1 MANMLLGLS
10 ITPMDIA
17 LSTACENYR
26 AYLANILSPASAEFL
41 RKVSENDVGLH
52 DAFGTN
58 LFVAHAVDYI
68 LAIRIADGLQPGR
81 AALVRTFDERFSVSG
96 ARFGRKKFELI
107 DAVNNALKHIQLR
120 EDRHEN
126 VISSYG
132 SISFNCLVQ
141 HEGRIL
147 CLLDGYRFDYA
158 RVVLRPAIQALI
170 GCHLGTAESVLE
182 FARGDFVPEA
192 LSPDSEWDDPID
204 QMIAHC
210 NPSCDDCNELEDSCM
225 CGTFVYVGK
234 KGSFAPAFNVGFDFD
249 EVMSRISG
257 AYRKDC

>member
-1 MANMLLGLS
+1 
-10 ITPMDIA
+10 MDTA

-26 AYLANILSPASAEFL
+26 AYVTNILSPASKEFL

-58 LFVAHAVDYI
+58 LFVAHAVDYV
-68 LAIRIADGLQPGR
+68 LAIRTAAGLPKGR
-81 AALVRTFDERFSVSG
+81 TALVQTFDERFSVTG
-96 ARFGRKKFELI
+96 ARFGGRKFELI
-107 DAVNNALKHIQLR
+107 DALNNALKHIQLEEAR
-120 EDRHEN
+120 YEN

-141 HEGRIL
+141 HEGRVL

-170 GCHLGTAESVLE
+170 EWNLGTAESVLE
-182 FARGDFVPEA
+182 FARGDFVTETI
-192 LSPDSEWDDPID
+192 SSHSEWDDPID

-225 CGTFVYVGK
+225 CGTFVYDGK
-234 KGSFAPAFNVGFDFD
+234 KGSFVAAFDASFDFD

-257 AYRKDC
+257 VYRKDD